1 MLILHGE
8 NDALVPAWN
17 SRRLAALL
25 PGAESVIYPECGHLP
40 MEELPERFVED
51 VAQFLGPR

>member
-25 PGAESVIYPECGHLP
+25 PGATLRVYPECGHLP
-40 MEELPERFVED
+40 MEEMPERFVED
-51 VAQFLGPR
+51 VTQFLGSA

>member
-1 MLILHGE
+1 MVHGE

-25 PGAESVIYPECGHLP
+25 PGAQLVIYPECGHLP
-40 MEELPERFVED
+40 MEELPQRFVED
-51 VAQFLGPR
+51 VAKFVGTS